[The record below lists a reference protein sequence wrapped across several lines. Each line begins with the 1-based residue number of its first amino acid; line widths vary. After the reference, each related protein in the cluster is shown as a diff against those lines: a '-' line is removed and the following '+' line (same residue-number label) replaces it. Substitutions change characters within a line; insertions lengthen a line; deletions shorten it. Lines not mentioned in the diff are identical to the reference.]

1 MGLMVAGSSF
11 GQKKALVLYY
21 SQTSNTKAVAQEI
34 AKRTGADIEEIQA
47 VKPYDG
53 DFQATISRSQQE
65 RNQGITP
72 EIKPI
77 AADLAKYDVIFLGYP
92 IWFGTYAP
100 PIATFLAQVDLS
112 GKKVVPFATFGSG
125 GLDTSIKDLAKN
137 EPKAEI
143 LPGYGVRALRMK
155 AMEKEVDQFLKASGF
170 IKGEFFA
177 PKPFPAPHAVSE
189 AESASFDKAVG
200 TYPMIRAK
208 AATVAQ
214 RDIEGG
220 VEYLFTAKES
230 PRGPQQAGPAGEMK
244 IYVTVLNGQEPE
256 FTQVAR

>member
-1 MGLMVAGSSF
+1 
-11 GQKKALVLYY
+11 
-21 SQTSNTKAVAQEI
+21 
-34 AKRTGADIEEIQA
+34 
-47 VKPYDG
+47 
-53 DFQATISRSQQE
+53 
-65 RNQGITP
+65 
-72 EIKPI
+72 
-77 AADLAKYDVIFLGYP
+77 
-92 IWFGTYAP
+92 
-100 PIATFLAQVDLS
+100 
-112 GKKVVPFATFGSG
+112 
-125 GLDTSIKDLAKN
+125 
-137 EPKAEI
+137 
-143 LPGYGVRALRMK
+143 MK
-155 AMEKEVDQFLKASGF
+155 AMEKEVDQFLKANGF
-170 IKGEFFA
+170 IKGEYFA

-189 AESASFDKAVG
+189 AESAIFDKAVG